1 MEENMKENILVINLG
16 STSTKIA
23 IFNLEAEEIA
33 SESVSHSTEEIS
45 QFKSLLE
52 QGPVRKR
59 IILDTLA
66 KKNIDTYS
74 LKAVIGR
81 GGVLKPLEAGTY
93 EVNDKLINDLKNS
106 PIEHASNLGGIIA
119 HEIAE
124 EIDVPAYIADPV
136 SVDEFTDIARISG
149 LKGIE
154 RKSLLHALNIRANA
168 FRYAKEQGK
177 KLEELN
183 LVVAHLGGGI
193 SIAPIKKGK
202 IVDVN
207 NANDG
212 GSFSPERTG
221 SLPNKALIH
230 LCYSGEYSEKE
241 LYKLI
246 THQGGLVSYLGT
258 NDVREVVKKI
268 EQGDN
273 YAKLIFEA
281 MCYQIAK
288 EIGAMATVLK
298 GKVEAIIL
306 TGGIAHNEILVNE
319 IKDRTGWIAPVVV
332 YPGEEEMKALAQAV
346 IRVINGVE
354 KVKTYS

>member
-1 MEENMKENILVINLG
+1 MKENILVINPD
-16 STSTKIA
+16 STSTKVA
-23 IFNLEAEEIA
+23 IFNQEGKEIFK
-33 SESVSHSTEEIS
+33 EIISHSSEELS

-52 QGPVRKR
+52 QGPVRKK
-59 IILDTLA
+59 IILDTL
-66 KKNIDTYS
+66 KKEKIDSNS
-74 LKAVIGR
+74 LRAIIGR

-93 EVNDKLINDLKNS
+93 EVSNKLINDLKNS

-149 LKGIE
+149 LKGVE
-154 RKSLLHALNIRANA
+154 RKSLLHTLNIRANA

-177 KLEELN
+177 KFEELN
-183 LVVAHLGGGI
+183 LIVAHLGGGI
-193 SIAPIKKGK
+193 SIAPIEKGK
-202 IVDVN
+202 IIDVN

-212 GSFSPERTG
+212 GPFSPERTG

-246 THQGGLVSYLGT
+246 TYQGGLVSYLGT
-258 NDVREVVKKI
+258 NDVREVMKKI
-268 EQGDN
+268 EQGDK
-273 YAKLIFEA
+273 YAELIFEG

-288 EIGAMATVLK
+288 EIGAMAAVLK

-306 TGGIAHNEILVNE
+306 TGGIAHNEILVNK
-319 IKDRTGWIAPVVV
+319 IKNRTDWIAPVVV

-346 IRVINGVE
+346 IRVIDGAE

>member
-1 MEENMKENILVINLG
+1 MKENILVINPG

-23 IFNLEAEEIA
+23 IFNQEGKEIFK
-33 SESVSHSTEEIS
+33 ETISHSIEELS

-52 QGPVRKR
+52 QGPVRKK
-59 IILDTLA
+59 IILDTLK
-66 KKNIDTYS
+66 KKNIDTDS
-74 LKAVIGR
+74 LKAIIGR
-81 GGVLKPLEAGTY
+81 GGVLKPLKAGTY
-93 EVNDKLINDLKNS
+93 EVNDKLIFDLKNS

-119 HEIAE
+119 SEIAK
-124 EIDVPAYIADPV
+124 IVDVPAYIADPV

-154 RKSLLHALNIRANA
+154 RKSLLHTLNIRANA

-183 LVVAHLGGGI
+183 IIVAHLGGGI
-193 SIAPIKKGK
+193 SIAPIEKGR
-202 IVDVN
+202 IVDAN

-212 GSFSPERTG
+212 GPFSPERTG

-230 LCYSGEYSEKE
+230 LCYSGKHSEKE

-258 NDVREVVKKI
+258 NDLREVIKMI
-268 EQGDN
+268 ERGDN
-273 YAKLIFEA
+273 YAQLIFKG

-306 TGGIAHNEILVNE
+306 TGGISHNEILVNR
-319 IKDRTGWIAPVVV
+319 IKDRAGWIAPIVV
-332 YPGEEEMKALAQAV
+332 YPGEEETKALAKAV
-346 IRVINGVE
+346 IRVINRAE
-354 KVKTYS
+354 EVKTFSTE

>member
-1 MEENMKENILVINLG
+1 MKEYILVINPG

-23 IFNLEAEEIA
+23 LFNQEGKEIFSRSIT
-33 SESVSHSTEEIS
+33 HSTEELS

-52 QGPVRKR
+52 QCPVRKK
-59 IILDTLA
+59 IILDTL
-66 KKNIDTYS
+66 KKEKIEFNSIKTI
-74 LKAVIGR
+74 IGR

-93 EVNDKLINDLKNS
+93 EVNSKLINDLKNS

-124 EIDVPAYIADPV
+124 KIDVPAYIADPV

-154 RKSLLHALNIRANA
+154 RKSLLHTLNIRANA
-168 FRYAKEQGK
+168 FRYAKEQEK
-177 KLEELN
+177 KFEEIN
-183 LVVAHLGGGI
+183 LIVAHLGGGI

-212 GSFSPERTG
+212 GPFSPERSG

-230 LCYSGEYSEKE
+230 LCYSGKYSEKE

-246 THQGGLVSYLGT
+246 TNQGGLVSYLGT
-258 NDVREVVKKI
+258 NDTREVMKKI

-288 EIGAMATVLK
+288 EIGAMAIVLK

-306 TGGIAHNEILVNE
+306 TGGIAHNETLVNK
-319 IKDRTGWIAPVVV
+319 IKDHTGWIAPVVV

-346 IRVINGVE
+346 IRVTDGVE
-354 KVKTYS
+354 KVKIYS

>member
-1 MEENMKENILVINLG
+1 MKENILVINPG

-23 IFNLEAEEIA
+23 LFNQKGKKIFNETI
-33 SESVSHSTEEIS
+33 SHTTEELS

-52 QGPVRKR
+52 QWPIRKK
-59 IILDTLA
+59 IILDTL
-66 KKNIDTYS
+66 KKENIDINL
-74 LKAVIGR
+74 LKEVIGR
-81 GGVLKPLEAGTY
+81 GGIIKPLSAGTY
-93 EVNDKLINDLKNS
+93 IVNDKLINDLKNS
-106 PIEHASNLGGIIA
+106 PVEHASNLGGIIA
-119 HEIAE
+119 YEIAK
-124 EIDVPAYIADPV
+124 EIDVSAYIADPV

-149 LKGIE
+149 LKGME
-154 RKSLLHALNIRANA
+154 RESLLHALNIRANA

-177 KLEELN
+177 KLEVLN
-183 LVVAHLGGGI
+183 LIVAHLGGGI
-193 SIAPIKKGK
+193 SIAPLEKGR

-212 GSFSPERTG
+212 GPFSPERTG

-230 LCYSGEYSEKE
+230 LCYSGKYLEKG
-241 LYKLI
+241 LIKLI

-258 NDVREVVKKI
+258 NDMREVTKKI
-268 EQGDN
+268 EQGDK
-273 YAKLIFEA
+273 YAESIFEA

-306 TGGIAHNEILVNE
+306 TGGIAHDEILVNK
-319 IKDRTGWIAPVVV
+319 IKDRADWIAPVVV
-332 YPGEEEMKALAQAV
+332 YPGEEEMKALAEAV
-346 IRVINGVE
+346 MRVINGVE

>member
-1 MEENMKENILVINLG
+1 MKENILVINPG
-16 STSTKIA
+16 STSTKVA
-23 IFNLEAEEIA
+23 IFNQEGKEIFK
-33 SESVSHSTEEIS
+33 EIISHSTEELF

-52 QGPVRKR
+52 QGPFRKK
-59 IILDTLA
+59 IILNTLK
-66 KKNIDTYS
+66 KKNIDSNS
-74 LKAVIGR
+74 LRAIIGR
-81 GGVLKPLEAGTY
+81 GGILKPLEAGTY
-93 EVNDKLINDLKNS
+93 EVNNKLINDLKNS

-124 EIDVPAYIADPV
+124 EVDVPAYIADPV

-149 LKGIE
+149 LKGVE
-154 RKSLLHALNIRANA
+154 RKSLLHTLNIRANA

-177 KLEELN
+177 KFEELN
-183 LVVAHLGGGI
+183 LIVAHLGGGT
-193 SIAPIKKGK
+193 SIAPIEKGK
-202 IVDVN
+202 IIDVN

-212 GSFSPERTG
+212 GPFSPERTG

-246 THQGGLVSYLGT
+246 TYQGGLVSYLGT
-258 NDVREVVKKI
+258 NDVREVMKKI
-268 EQGDN
+268 EQGDK
-273 YAKLIFEA
+273 YAELIFEG

-288 EIGAMATVLK
+288 EIGAMAAVLK

-306 TGGIAHNEILVNE
+306 TGGIAHNEILVNK

-346 IRVINGVE
+346 IRVIAGIE

>member
-1 MEENMKENILVINLG
+1 MKENILVINPG

-23 IFNLEAEEIA
+23 LFNQEGKEIFSRSIN
-33 SESVSHSTEEIS
+33 HSTEELS

-52 QGPVRKR
+52 QDPVRKKV
-59 IILDTLA
+59 ILDTL
-66 KKNIDTYS
+66 KKENIEFNSIKTI
-74 LKAVIGR
+74 IGR
-81 GGVLKPLEAGTY
+81 GGVLKPLGAGTY
-93 EVNDKLINDLKNS
+93 EVNNKLINDLKNS

-124 EIDVPAYIADPV
+124 EINVPAYIADPV

-177 KLEELN
+177 KFEEIN
-183 LVVAHLGGGI
+183 LIVAHLGGGI
-193 SIAPIKKGK
+193 SIAPIMKGK

-212 GSFSPERTG
+212 GPFSPERSG
-221 SLPNKALIH
+221 ALPNKALIH
-230 LCYSGEYSEKE
+230 LCYSGKYSEKE

-246 THQGGLVSYLGT
+246 TNQGGLVSYLGT
-258 NDVREVVKKI
+258 NDTREVMKKI

-288 EIGAMATVLK
+288 EIGAMAIVLK

-306 TGGIAHNEILVNE
+306 TGGIAHSEILVNK
-319 IKDRTGWIAPVVV
+319 IKDRTSWIAPVVV

-346 IRVINGVE
+346 IRVMDGVE
-354 KVKTYS
+354 KVKIYS

>member
-1 MEENMKENILVINLG
+1 MEENMKENILVINPG

-23 IFNLEAEEIA
+23 LFNLEAEEIA
-33 SESVSHSTEEIS
+33 SESINHTAEEIS
-45 QFKSLLE
+45 QFHSIIDQAPERKKIVLE
-52 QGPVRKR
+52 V
-59 IILDTLA
+59 L
-66 KKNIDTYS
+66 KKHNIDLS
-74 LKAVIGR
+74 SFKAVIGR
-81 GGVLKPLEAGTY
+81 GGILKPLEAGTY
-93 EVNDKLINDLKNS
+93 TINDKLIEDLKNS
-106 PIEHASNLGGIIA
+106 PREHASNLGGIIA
-119 HEIAE
+119 REIAE

-149 LKGIE
+149 IKGIE
-154 RKSLLHALNIRANA
+154 RESLLHTLNIRANA

-183 LVVAHLGGGI
+183 LIVAHLGGGI

-212 GSFSPERTG
+212 GPFSPERTG

-230 LCYSGEYSEKE
+230 LCYSGKYSEKE
-241 LYKLI
+241 LIKLI
-246 THQGGLVSYLGT
+246 THQGGLVSHLGT
-258 NDVREVVKKI
+258 NDVREVVKKM

-273 YAKLIFEA
+273 YAKLVFEA

-298 GKVEAIIL
+298 GKIEAIVL
-306 TGGIAHNEILVNE
+306 TGGIAHNKILVKK
-319 IKDRTGWIAPVVV
+319 IKDRVGWIAPLVV

-346 IRVINGVE
+346 IRVVNEVE
-354 KVKTYS
+354 KTKTYS

>member
-1 MEENMKENILVINLG
+1 MKKNILVINPG
-16 STSTKIA
+16 STSTKVA
-23 IFNLEAEEIA
+23 IFNQEGKEIFK
-33 SESVSHSTEEIS
+33 ESISHSTEELS

-52 QGPVRKR
+52 QGPVRKK
-59 IILDTLA
+59 IIFNTL
-66 KKNIDTYS
+66 KKKKVDSNS
-74 LKAVIGR
+74 LRAIIGR

-93 EVNDKLINDLKNS
+93 EVNNKLINDLKSS

-119 HEIAE
+119 HEIAKE
-124 EIDVPAYIADPV
+124 LNVPAYIADPV

-154 RKSLLHALNIRANA
+154 RKSLLHTLNIRANA

-177 KLEELN
+177 KFEELN
-183 LVVAHLGGGI
+183 LIVAHLGGGI

-202 IVDVN
+202 IIDVN

-212 GSFSPERTG
+212 GPFSPERTG

-241 LYKLI
+241 LYKFI

-258 NDVREVVKKI
+258 NDFREVMKKI
-268 EQGDN
+268 DQGDK
-273 YAKLIFEA
+273 YAELIFEG

-288 EIGAMATVLK
+288 EIGAMAAVLK
-298 GKVEAIIL
+298 GKVEVIIL
-306 TGGIAHNEILVNE
+306 TGGIAHNKILVNK

-346 IRVINGVE
+346 IRAIDGVE
-354 KVKTYS
+354 KIKTYF

>member
-1 MEENMKENILVINLG
+1 MKEYILVINPG

-23 IFNLEAEEIA
+23 LFNQGGKEIFSRSIT
-33 SESVSHSTEEIS
+33 HSTEELS

-52 QGPVRKR
+52 QGPVRKK
-59 IILDTLA
+59 IILDTL
-66 KKNIDTYS
+66 KREKIEFNSIKTI
-74 LKAVIGR
+74 IGR

-93 EVNDKLINDLKNS
+93 EVNNKLINDLKNS

-124 EIDVPAYIADPV
+124 KIDVPAYIADPV

-154 RKSLLHALNIRANA
+154 RKSLLHTLNIRANA

-177 KLEELN
+177 KFEEIN
-183 LVVAHLGGGI
+183 LIVAHLGGGI

-212 GSFSPERTG
+212 GPFSPERSG

-230 LCYSGEYSEKE
+230 LCYSGKYSEKE

-246 THQGGLVSYLGT
+246 TNQGGLVSYLGT
-258 NDVREVVKKI
+258 NDTREVMKKI

-288 EIGAMATVLK
+288 EIGAMAIVLK

-306 TGGIAHNEILVNE
+306 TGGIAHNETLVNK
-319 IKDRTGWIAPVVV
+319 IKDHTGWIAPVVV

-346 IRVINGVE
+346 IRVIDGAE
-354 KVKTYS
+354 KVKIYS